1 MATQTIVTRI
11 KNKVDTLSAWQ
22 SYTGTLLN
30 GEIAVVRVPTGE
42 TYTNPVT
49 GADEPVIELLMKVGD
64 GTSTFAQLP
73 WMSAKASDVYDWAKA
88 VRVEFNTTDNKIYF
102 KRADNTNIAS
112 IDLSSLAAK
121 ISALESGKLSDITV
135 TADGTTGVVKNVEKD
150 GTGKI
155 KVTRATV
162 ATADI
167 ASSAVTTAKIADS
180 NVTTAKVAD
189 GAITNAKLG
198 TDISSDK
205 INIAEGETTSTL
217 TAKLSSVDAALA
229 GIKSNFS
236 VSPASATSSGVV
248 QGVTYD
254 NATGVFTVTYGTATS
269 SDLGSNSVIT
279 AKIKDANV
287 TSAKLATGAVTT
299 AKIADEAVTDA
310 KIASI
315 SSDKVAI
322 GTGTTDG
329 MLSKKLA
336 DMDASIAAN
345 TDKLAGHTDAAI
357 NTLIDTKINALDVSA
372 PSASGTGTAFITSV
386 SQTNGKISA
395 TKASLPTASSS
406 TAGITKLGAT
416 GGAATYDSIFGS
428 DGKGGINKQ
437 VETNTSD
444 IASLKTAVSGGVHFI
459 GTVTAKPTTSSVKV
473 NGSTT
478 ATTAVAG
485 DIVIWTTEGIEY
497 IYTGSIW
504 EELGDVDR
512 IGAIETKIS
521 GMDYDGGEFGTSKFV
536 TKVTETDG
544 VIAATYA
551 QPVSTDV
558 LYASGG
564 TDTVKTKIDENAANI
579 ATKANSADVYTK
591 TETDSAISTAI
602 NALDYSSPSA
612 SSTTT
617 SFIDTVK
624 QTNGKISATKKT
636 ITSGSTSAKG
646 IVQLS
651 SAVDSTSEA
660 YAATPKA
667 VKTAYDKAVDAEAAA
682 AAAQEAAEH
691 SHDAYVNQNAFSN
704 IKVGDTTVAS
714 TTATDT
720 IEFAGSNVTFT
731 TDATNKK
738 ITFKVASGSTS
749 TTGIVKLNN
758 STASTST
765 STAATANA
773 VKLAYDKGAEGVAA
787 AAAIAENY
795 VKVEN
800 DNLVTQSG
808 NVIIFDCGGAAD

>member
-88 VRVEFNTTDNKIYF
+88 AKVEFNTTDNKIYF
-102 KRADNTNIAS
+102 KQADNTNIAS

-135 TADGTTGVVKNVEKD
+135 SQSGSGVVQSVEKD

-155 KVTRATV
+155 KVTRSTV
-162 ATADI
+162 VAADI
-167 ASSAVTTAKIADS
+167 DSSAVTTAKIADA
-180 NVTTAKVAD
+180 NVTTDKIAD

-205 INIAEGETTSTL
+205 INVGSGETASTL

-229 GIKSNFS
+229 SVKSGFS
-236 VSPASATSSGVV
+236 VSPASATASAVV

-254 NATGVFTVTYGTATS
+254 NTTGVFTVSYGTVSS
-269 SDLGSNSVIT
+269 SDLASNSVIT

-287 TSAKLATGAVTT
+287 TSAKLASGAVTT

-310 KIASI
+310 KIESV

-395 TKASLPTASSS
+395 TKANLPTASPS

-416 GGAATYDSIFGS
+416 GGAATYDSIYGS

-444 IASLKTAVSGGVHFI
+444 IANLKTAISGGVHFI
-459 GTVTAKPTTSSVKV
+459 GTVTVKPTSSSVKV

-478 ATTAVAG
+478 ATTAKAG
-485 DIVIWTTEGIEY
+485 DIVIWTTEGTEY
-497 IYTGSIW
+497 IYTGSTW

-512 IGAIETKIS
+512 VGALETKINN
-521 GMDYDGGEFGTSKFV
+521 MDYDGGSFGTSKFV
-536 TKVTETDG
+536 AKVTETDG
-544 VIAATYA
+544 VIDVTYA
-551 QPVSTDV
+551 QPVSADV
-558 LYASGG
+558 LYVSGG
-564 TDTVKTKIDENAANI
+564 TDTVKAKIDENAANI
-579 ATKANSADVYTK
+579 ASKANSADVYTK

-602 NALDYSSPSA
+602 NAIDYSSPSA
-612 SSTTT
+612 SGTTT

-651 SAVDSTSEA
+651 NATDSTSETL
-660 YAATPKA
+660 AATPKA

-704 IKVGDTTVAS
+704 VKVGDTTVAA
-714 TTATDT
+714 TAPTDT

-749 TTGIVKLNN
+749 ATGIVKLSN
-758 STASTST
+758 STSSTST
-765 STAATANA
+765 SLAATANA
-773 VKLAYDKGAEGVAA
+773 VNLAYKKGAEGVAA

-795 VKVEN
+795 VKIN
-800 DNLVTQSG
+800 SGNLVTQSG
-808 NVIIFDCGGAAD
+808 DVIIFDCGGAD